1 MQYSTGR
8 AFGWLLYR
16 SGLLGE
22 LLIVHTQLS
31 IILYYSECSS
41 SQWEASFKCIGTGV
55 YFNTSSN
62 CIQYPKCKILKISQQ
77 MVQWMKI
84 DDHESDLSYPLY
96 VIQKEP
102 TVWYLQERVK

>member
-55 YFNTSSN
+55 YFKNSFY
-62 CIQYPKCKILKISQQ
+62 CEPICKILKSFSLCKTFITTRVLASYLLLKS
-77 MVQWMKI
+77 VYL
-84 DDHESDLSYPLY
+84 HELYP
-96 VIQKEP
+96 
-102 TVWYLQERVK
+102 